1 MSKYLGGS
9 AVSGRADFISNSKQI
24 TGNII
29 PEQMK
34 EDLVNDMKKE
44 EKQKVKFE
52 DFSLKGPT
60 GTAAD
65 KNKKE

>member
-9 AVSGRADFISNSKQI
+9 AVSGRADFITSSKQI

>member
-1 MSKYLGGS
+1 
-9 AVSGRADFISNSKQI
+9 
-24 TGNII
+24 
-29 PEQMK
+29 MK

-65 KNKKE
+65 KNKKEQMILDQLKKGELAVELINGELKL

>member
-1 MSKYLGGS
+1 
-9 AVSGRADFISNSKQI
+9 
-24 TGNII
+24 
-29 PEQMK
+29 MK

-60 GTAAD
+60 GNAAD

>member
-1 MSKYLGGS
+1 
-9 AVSGRADFISNSKQI
+9 
-24 TGNII
+24 
-29 PEQMK
+29 MK

>member
-1 MSKYLGGS
+1 
-9 AVSGRADFISNSKQI
+9 
-24 TGNII
+24 
-29 PEQMK
+29 
-34 EDLVNDMKKE
+34 MKKE

-65 KNKKE
+65 KNKKEQMILDQLKKGELAVELINGELKL